1 MDIKDENERE
11 QWRTAFGKELQ
22 ELILAAEQIIERV
35 KPRGNQDSLWED
47 MDRVIE
53 RGRHVFR
60 KSASTSDS
68 CFDGKRQGSSSLR
81 WHAVAWRYRNSV
93 FPFEIRNHVEDCNFG
108 QRLVCQ

>member
-53 RGRHVFR
+53 SGGAPLILDQLRRILENWYDFR
-60 KSASTSDS
+60 KD
-68 CFDGKRQGSSSLR
+68 
-81 WHAVAWRYRNSV
+81 
-93 FPFEIRNHVEDCNFG
+93 I
-108 QRLVCQ
+108 